1 MSFESLIY
9 SLFEFVQ
16 VLMDV
21 PTYKSSVK
29 SSMEELCY
37 YLILCMQITEEE
49 VIRFNDLFFFKEKKR
64 SILSFQYDSW
74 SKNVARYVEDE
85 SDDSFSHSV
94 RLSAL
99 ELLLVS

>member
-1 MSFESLIY
+1 
-9 SLFEFVQ
+9 
-16 VLMDV
+16 
-21 PTYKSSVK
+21 
-29 SSMEELCY
+29 MEELCY

-49 VIRFNDLFFFKEKKR
+49 VREIPIRFIENNPSSR
-64 SILSFQYDSW
+64 FQHDSW

-99 ELLLVS
+99 ELLMVKRKLIRFERKKKKTFSFEF